1 MEMIGLCFRSSND
14 PRQARPQF
22 DSGRRVILKPMC
34 RLSLCQWPFSGAA
47 GQFLHLIMNHS
58 IRWITAV
65 AILLYGASPALAR
78 ILTMDLNDVIHPIT
92 AEYVIQGITQ
102 AENERANAVILRLS
116 TPGGLDQ
123 STREIIEKILG
134 SSVPVIVFVGP
145 SGIRAASAGFF
156 ILLSADVAV
165 MAPGTNTGAAHPVM
179 VGGGKPDD
187 VLSKKIENDAAAYLR
202 SFVAKRGRNPAVAEK
217 GVVESRSFTET
228 EALKEKL
235 IDGIAKDINE
245 IVEKF
250 DGQEIKRFDGSTTV
264 LKLKGEAL
272 QAVEMSLR
280 QRVLAKVLNPNI
292 ALVLG
297 LIGLMGLYIEF
308 THPGLI
314 LPGVAGGVCLFLAL
328 VALNILPV
336 NVLGIA
342 LILAALILF
351 LLEAKM
357 TSYGVLA
364 ALGIGAMIL
373 GSLILI
379 DAPIPELRVRLA
391 TALGV
396 TLPFALI
403 TVFLMRLVIISHRR
417 KSATGIEGMIDEIGI
432 ALTNINGEG
441 KVRVHGEIWQ
451 ASSGAPIAE
460 GERIKV
466 LAVDGMRIRVA
477 KL

>member
-1 MEMIGLCFRSSND
+1 
-14 PRQARPQF
+14 
-22 DSGRRVILKPMC
+22 
-34 RLSLCQWPFSGAA
+34 
-47 GQFLHLIMNHS
+47 
-58 IRWITAV
+58 
-65 AILLYGASPALAR
+65 
-78 ILTMDLNDVIHPIT
+78 MDLNDVIHPIT